1 MFGSEVK
8 LIKAT
13 SCGDYQWNDTLN
25 SNIWNS
31 SSIKNTLNITFLN
44 LLNEIWQNKIVVHTW
59 YVGGYTTSAVTPKE
73 FYIAENTG
81 TTDSMKIGLMYVS
94 DYGFAASNNYWT
106 TNMNVYGTTTNT
118 NWLLSSKIELTI
130 CRNSSTNDSIWH
142 IANNGRVL
150 YFVSNGATTF
160 YAIRPTFYL
169 ASSITYVSGSGT
181 SSDPIRLIN

>member
-1 MFGSEVK
+1 
-8 LIKAT
+8 
-13 SCGDYQWNDTLN
+13 
-25 SNIWNS
+25 
-31 SSIKNTLNITFLN
+31 
-44 LLNEIWQNKIVVHTW
+44 
-59 YVGGYTTSAVTPKE
+59 
-73 FYIAENTG
+73 
-81 TTDSMKIGLMYVS
+81 MKIGLMYVS

-142 IANNGRVL
+142 IANNGNVL